1 MRVTASWLTR
11 IRLPFWKMRF
21 NTSSW
26 LSPFSVKAQIS
37 QSRVFSVGSAHLCCP
52 SVKNAQSQI
61 DEQVSAFM
69 LNLTHHF
76 GVSSVMKNYSFSL
89 QQLFKNV
96 KTILRSSA
104 SQKLEGDEIGLHVI
118 ISLPTLMN

>member
-1 MRVTASWLTR
+1 MPVTASWLTR

-37 QSRVFSVGSAHLCCP
+37 QSHVFSVGSAHFCCP
-52 SVKNAQSQI
+52 SEKSQSTS
-61 DEQVSAFM
+61 VFM
-69 LNLTHHF
+69 LSLTPHF
-76 GVSSVMKNYSFSL
+76 GVSSVTKNYSFSL

-104 SQKLEGDEIGLHVI
+104 SQKPEGVVRLGCR
-118 ISLPTLMN
+118 S